1 MYFILLHSKFFEHWQ
16 ALKKTNVTQIG
27 LGKNPTTNLYSEAT
41 KPENVFDEKKAI
53 RKQKILHMLLKIMHL
68 RIMLKWWILLI

>member
-1 MYFILLHSKFFEHWQ
+1 MHFILLYSKFLEHWQ

-27 LGKNPTTNLYSEAT
+27 LGENPTTDLYSEAT

-53 RKQKILHMLLKIMHL
+53 KKQKILHMLLKIMHL
-68 RIMLKWWILLI
+68 RIMLKWWFLLI